1 VPTAPKSF
9 LRWAGGKHRL
19 LDVLLPAVPRS
30 MGAYHEPFL
39 GGGALLFA
47 LQHPGRR
54 CVNDVNSALVTTYRV
69 LRDRPEELIAA
80 LRAHAGDTSAA
91 AYYALRA
98 AASPDE
104 PVAVGARF
112 IALNRLGWRG
122 LHRVNRAGRL
132 NTPYGHLRR
141 PTVCDE
147 QLLRAD
153 AAALAG
159 VDITCGSYT
168 DALTAA
174 AAGDFVYLDPPYLP
188 GTPAGGFTA
197 YDAAGFTVADHRA
210 LAGVIADLDA
220 RGVQVMLS
228 NSDTPLTREL
238 FGDLRLHTVRVHRSI
253 AASAAARG
261 VAAELLGVNYP
272 TATMREPARFAAL
285 AGVTELG

>member
-1 VPTAPKSF
+1 MPTAPKSF

-19 LDVLLPAVPRS
+19 LDVLLSAVPRS
-30 MGAYHEPFL
+30 FGAYYEPFL
-39 GGGALLFA
+39 GGGALLLA
-47 LQHPGRR
+47 LEHPGRR
-54 CVNDVNSALVTTYRV
+54 CINDINSALVTTYRV

-80 LRAHAGDTSAA
+80 LRVHAADTSAA

-98 AASPDE
+98 ASPDE
-104 PVAVGARF
+104 PVAVAARF

-122 LHRVNRAGRL
+122 LHRVNRPGRL
-132 NTPYGHLRR
+132 NTPYGHLPH

-147 QLLRAD
+147 PLLRAD
-153 AAALAG
+153 ATALGG
-159 VDITCGSYT
+159 VSLTCGSYA
-168 DALTAA
+168 DAVATAGV
-174 AAGDFVYLDPPYLP
+174 GDFVYLDPPYLP
-188 GTPAGGFTA
+188 STPAGGFTA
-197 YDAAGFTVADHRA
+197 YDATGFTVADHRA

-253 AASAAARG
+253 AANAAARG
-261 VAAELLGVNYP
+261 VAAELLAVNYP

-285 AGVTELG
+285 AGVTQPG

>member
-1 VPTAPKSF
+1 VPLAPKSF

-30 MGAYHEPFL
+30 MGTYHEPFL

-54 CVNDVNSALVTTYRV
+54 SVNDVNSALVTTYRM

-80 LRAHAGDTSAA
+80 LRAHAADTSAA

-98 AASPDE
+98 ASPDE
-104 PVAVGARF
+104 PVAVAARF

-122 LHRVNRAGRL
+122 LHRVNRAGLL

-147 QLLRAD
+147 PLLRAD

-168 DALTAA
+168 DALTTA
-174 AAGDFVYLDPPYLP
+174 AAGDFVYLDPPYWP

-210 LAGVIADLDA
+210 LAGVIADLGA

-238 FGDLRLHTVRVHRSI
+238 FGDLRLHTVSVHRSI
-253 AASAAARG
+253 PAKAAARG
-261 VAAELLGVNYP
+261 VATELLGVNYS
-272 TATMREPARFAAL
+272 TAAMHDPARFAAL
-285 AGVTELG
+285 AGVTEPD

>member
-1 VPTAPKSF
+1 VPLAPKSF

-19 LDVLLPAVPRS
+19 LDVLLSAVPRS
-30 MGAYHEPFL
+30 MGAYYEPFV
-39 GGGALLFA
+39 GGGALLFR
-47 LQHPGRR
+47 LEHPGRR
-54 CVNDVNSALVTTYRV
+54 CVNDLNSALVMAYRV

-80 LRAHAGDTSAA
+80 LRVHATDTSPA
-91 AYYALRA
+91 AYYALRES
-98 AASPDE
+98 SPTE
-104 PVAVGARF
+104 PVEVAARF

-132 NTPYGHLRR
+132 NTPYGHLRH

-147 QLLRAD
+147 PLLSAD

-159 VDITCGSYT
+159 VDITSGSYV
-168 DALTAA
+168 DALATA

-188 GTPAGGFTA
+188 STSAGGFTA
-197 YDAAGFTVADHRA
+197 YDAAGFTAVDHRA

-228 NSDTPLTREL
+228 NSDTPLTREI

-253 AASAAARG
+253 PAKAAARG
-261 VAAELLGVNYP
+261 IATELLGVNYP
-272 TATMREPARFAAL
+272 TAEMRDATRFAAL
-285 AGVTELG
+285 AAVTCSG